1 MLKYRVILSSI
12 FLFISSLLGH
22 DIGNVK
28 SFISGLNDQQKSE
41 SLHDF
46 KHSER
51 KIWHFIPKERTG
63 LRWDSLDATQQKA
76 FKTALKAFLSDHG
89 VQKSFEIMQL
99 EDLVRIME
107 GRPVGDTHRDPN
119 KYFINFYGKPG
130 DDQWSFRY
138 EGHHLSLTFSGVKD
152 KIISGTP
159 FFFGTNPAI
168 SKSGPQKGL
177 EVLKEEQHLARAFV
191 QSLSQGQKAK
201 AIVRKKAPKEIL
213 TKADSIAPPVDD
225 SGLTYQDMTPEQQN
239 RFVEI
244 INIYMKRYSSQINE
258 TIVKEWKKNNWSAYK
273 FAWAGGLNL
282 GDPHYYRIKGPELL
296 LEYCN
301 TQGGANHIHTSIR
314 DYKNDYGEDAFRKH
328 LKEHH

>member
-1 MLKYRVILSSI
+1 MTDLKYFSIAILFFSHI
-12 FLFISSLLGH
+12 LAAHNIEEVHNFIK
-22 DIGNVK
+22 N
-28 SFISGLNDQQKSE
+28 LNSKQKSQA
-41 SLHDF
+41 LHEF
-46 KHSER
+46 THSDR

-63 LRWDSLDATQQKA
+63 LRWDDLESNQQKA
-76 FKTALKAFLSDHG
+76 FKSALKAFLSDHG
-89 VQKSFEIMQL
+89 LNKSFEIMQL

-107 GRPVGDTHRDPN
+107 GRPVGDTYRDPL

-138 EGHHLSLTFSGVKD
+138 EGHHLSLTFSGIKNQ
-152 KIISGTP
+152 IISGTP

-168 SKSGPQKGL
+168 AKSGPQKGH

-191 QSLSQGQKAK
+191 NSLSAMQQDQ
-201 AIVRKKAPKEIL
+201 AIVKNKAPKELL
-213 TKADSIAPPVDD
+213 TKAESIAPPVNDK
-225 SGLTYQDMTPEQQN
+225 GLSFKDMNQQQQTK
-239 RFVEI
+239 FIEL
-244 INIYMKRYSSQINE
+244 INIYMNRYSQNIQD
-258 TIVKEWKKNNWSAYK
+258 TIVKKWKQNNWNNYK